1 MYWLYF
7 IIFIFIVF
15 IPDIIQQDFGFLPEE
30 KVEEIVI
37 FLLGAIGF
45 ALFMIQEK
53 RILEYIREKASFL
66 REANRMTKDLTHSY
80 SYIGEINRKLDI
92 LKNIAL
98 GLPEA
103 ASFTPA
109 KEREVYDSILEA
121 IRILT
126 KADSFV
132 VRFVSENGGGKVL
145 KELKGGK
152 GVARSKT
159 AILQTQS
166 KRVLETDELL
176 IVKSRRTVDDVLAY
190 IAVQKKKKNH
200 TNEDL
205 DLLEAVAS
213 QALFVYAF
221 NRERKALVNCQT
233 NITPK
238 K

>member
-7 IIFIFIVF
+7 IIFVAIVF
-15 IPDIIQQDFGFLPEE
+15 VPDLINQDLGFLQEE
-30 KVEEIVI
+30 KVEEVLI

-53 RILEYIREKASFL
+53 RILEYLREKAKFL

-98 GLPEA
+98 GLPDA
-103 ASFTPA
+103 ASFAPA
-109 KEREVYDSILEA
+109 KEKEVYDSISEA

-126 KADSFV
+126 KSEAFA
-132 VRFVSENGGGKVL
+132 VRFVYEKNNKIL
-145 KELKGGK
+145 KEIKGGR
-152 GVARSKT
+152 GVSHNKT
-159 AILQTQS
+159 NILQNQ
-166 KRVLETDELL
+166 KKHIFETDELL
-176 IVKSRRTVDDVLAY
+176 VVKSRRTIDDVFVC
-190 IAVQKKKKNH
+190 ICIIKKKKNH

-205 DLLEAVAS
+205 DLLEVVAS
-213 QALFVYAF
+213 QALFIYAF
-221 NRERKALVNCQT
+221 NQERKALVKCQA